1 VLHAWITC
9 DGEATDGQDVV
20 VWFVNRHHHVTRD
33 EDEAPMPIEWTGFEI
48 SPRQWF
54 DSNPAP

>member
-1 VLHAWITC
+1 MVN
-9 DGEATDGQDVV
+9 GEATDGQDVV

-48 SPRQWF
+48 SPRQWYE
-54 DSNPAP
+54 SNPAP